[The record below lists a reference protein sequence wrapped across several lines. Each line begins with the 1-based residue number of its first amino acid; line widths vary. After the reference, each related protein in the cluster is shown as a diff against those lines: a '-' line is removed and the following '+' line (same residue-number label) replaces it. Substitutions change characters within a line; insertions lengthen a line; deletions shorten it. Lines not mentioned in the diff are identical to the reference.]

1 MKNFIFVL
9 LIVCI
14 TDAALRAQTFPS
26 DIWHEGKL
34 ITIDE
39 DTLRG
44 RVKYDLDNDLIQ
56 IDYAGGIYTYGARKI
71 LYFEIFDEYFE
82 DYRYF
87 YALPY
92 ETSGNYKVPILF
104 EVLYEGHL
112 TLLCREYISTETVPQ
127 FNPYGGRNI
136 YSTFKLSYNYYFVS
150 KEGRIT
156 QYYLKKKDL
165 LTIMKKKSPEVKQFM
180 KNNNL
185 KYDKRG
191 DLVRITAYYNSLLD
205 A

>member
-1 MKNFIFVL
+1 MKNLILML
-9 LIVCI
+9 LAVWLV
-14 TDAALRAQTFPS
+14 DMLQAQSFPS

-39 DTLRG
+39 DTVRG
-44 RVKYDLDNDLIQ
+44 KIKYDLDNDLIQ
-56 IDYAGGIYTYGARKI
+56 IESQKSIYTYGSRKI

-87 YALPY
+87 YAIPY
-92 ETSGNYKVPILF
+92 ETSNNYKVPILF
-104 EVLYEGHL
+104 EVLYEGQL
-112 TLLCREYISTETVPQ
+112 TLLCREYISTETIPQ
-127 FNPYGGRNI
+127 FNSYSGRNL
-136 YSTFKLSYNYYFVS
+136 YSTFKLSYNYYFIS
-150 KEGRIT
+150 KDGNIT

-165 LTIMKKKSPEVKQFM
+165 LTIMKKRSTEVKQFM

-185 KYDKRG
+185 KFDKRG

>member
-1 MKNFIFVL
+1 MKHLIFILLTAWAAEGVL
-9 LIVCI
+9 
-14 TDAALRAQTFPS
+14 AQTFPS

-44 RVKYDLDNDLIQ
+44 KIKYDLDNDLIQ
-56 IDYAGGIYTYGARKI
+56 IEYAGSIYTYGSRKI

-92 ETSGNYKVPILF
+92 ETSSNYKVPILF
-104 EVLYEGHL
+104 EVLYEGQL

-150 KEGRIT
+150 KDGSIT
-156 QYYLKKKDL
+156 QYFLKKRDL
-165 LTIMKKKSPEVKQFM
+165 LSIIM

-185 KYDKRG
+185 KFDKRG

>member
-1 MKNFIFVL
+1 MNKWNGENEEVPY
-9 LIVCI
+9 
-14 TDAALRAQTFPS
+14 LRLRCCYLTLK
-26 DIWHEGKL
+26 GK
-34 ITIDE
+34 
-39 DTLRG
+39 
-44 RVKYDLDNDLIQ
+44 
-56 IDYAGGIYTYGARKI
+56 YTQ
-71 LYFEIFDEYFE
+71 IFDEYFE

-92 ETSGNYKVPILF
+92 ETSSNYKVPILF
-104 EVLYEGHL
+104 EVLYEGQL

-150 KEGRIT
+150 KDGSII
-156 QYYLKKKDL
+156 QYFLKKRDL
-165 LTIMKKKSPEVKQFM
+165 LSIMRKKSPEVKQFM

-185 KYDKRG
+185 KFDKRG

-205 A
+205 AWFLAQVWLPMPKN

>member
-1 MKNFIFVL
+1 MRNLIFIL
-9 LIVCI
+9 LLGW
-14 TDAALRAQTFPS
+14 TAGSLNAQTFPS
-26 DIWHEGKL
+26 DIWHQGKL

-44 RVKYDLDNDLIQ
+44 KVKYDLDNDLIQ

-71 LYFEIFDEYFE
+71 LYFEIFDEYYE

-87 YALPY
+87 YSLPF
-92 ETSGNYKVPILF
+92 ETSSNYKVPILF
-104 EVLYEGHL
+104 EVLYEGAL

-127 FNPYGGRNI
+127 FNPYGGRNMF
-136 YSTFKLSYNYYFVS
+136 STFRLSYNYYFLS
-150 KEGRIT
+150 KDGNIT
-156 QYYLKKKDL
+156 EYYLKKRDL
-165 LTIMKKKSPEVKQFM
+165 LTIMKKKSPEIKQFM

-185 KYDKRG
+185 KFDKRG